1 MRSEVSFDDDERNH
15 IESRLDL
22 IYSLKRKYGNTI
34 TEILKYGKNIE
45 EEINKIENN
54 YQKKLITNYL
64 N

>member
-22 IYSLKRKYGNTI
+22 IYSLKRKYGND
-34 TEILKYGKNIE
+34 ILEFLNYKD
-45 EEINKIENN
+45 N